1 MNDMTGLSQSI
12 MRLIT
17 GIKVDEA
24 EISWKSW
31 FASMDPRSH
40 VYLQRTVYFSQIL
53 LKCIADLISHQT
65 PQGALPLCGD
75 PSSNTGGPNFA
86 RLGDN
91 NVARR
96 IFLTV
101 VVQNKL
107 RHQGGLA
114 TTRGSS
120 NNHYRVIFYERNKL
134 GGGKHTHTHKCIHTH
149 NTIRDALLKPPWGYL
164 CHIL

>member
-1 MNDMTGLSQSI
+1 MKTCFAMNEITGLSQNI
-12 MRLIT
+12 MRLVP
-17 GIKVDEA
+17 GIKVNEA
-24 EISWKSW
+24 EISLKSW
-31 FASMDPRSH
+31 LARMDSGSH
-40 VYLQRTVYFSQIL
+40 VHLHRTVYFNQIL
-53 LKCIADLISHQT
+53 LKCITDLISHQT
-65 PQGALPLCGD
+65 PQGTLPLCGD

-107 RHQGGLA
+107 RQQGGLA
-114 TTRGSS
+114 TTRGTS

-134 GGGKHTHTHKCIHTH
+134 GGGKHTHTCTNAYIHT
-149 NTIRDALLKPPWGYL
+149 TQSETL
-164 CHIL
+164 C